1 MELLHWHFISITLID
16 LVDIFVVS
24 FLLYLFFSFLKG
36 SRIVTMSVGIIF
48 MALIWIVANLTG
60 LDTLNFIFTKI
71 LSFGAILLIIVFQP
85 ELRATLIRLGNV
97 SIFGAFSDKSNHL
110 IIDEIV
116 KTIETLHELKMG
128 ALIVLERNVG
138 LNDFSRGGVVINADV
153 TNDLL
158 ENIFFKDSPL
168 HDGAV
173 IIKGNKIVAASVVLP
188 LEDIPK
194 GFSDKYNHHGLR
206 HRAGMGIT
214 KETDAVSIILSE
226 ENGLISV
233 VEYSNIKP
241 LKLSQLKEVLIEI
254 IEEENRFMV

>member
-1 MELLHWHFISITLID
+1 
-16 LVDIFVVS
+16 
-24 FLLYLFFSFLKG
+24 
-36 SRIVTMSVGIIF
+36 
-48 MALIWIVANLTG
+48 MAAIWIIANLVG

-71 LSFGAILLIIVFQP
+71 LSFGAILLLIVFQP

-97 SIFGAFSDKSNHL
+97 SIFKFFSNKTTNHFV
-110 IIDEIV
+110 IDEIV
-116 KTIETLHELKMG
+116 TAIDSLRDLKMG

-138 LNDFSRGGVVINADV
+138 LNDFAQNGVVLNADV
-153 TNDLL
+153 SSDLI

-168 HDGAV
+168 HDGA
-173 IIKGNKIVAASVVLP
+173 IIVKDKKIVSASVVLP

-194 GFSDKYNHHGLR
+194 GFSDKYNHSGLR
-206 HRAGMGIT
+206 HRAGMGVT

-226 ENGLISV
+226 ESGLISV

-241 LKLSQLKEVLIEI
+241 LKLSQLKEVLIQI

>member
-1 MELLHWHFISITLID
+1 MELFHWEFISITLRDI
-16 LVDIFVVS
+16 VDVGVVS

-36 SRIVTMSVGIIF
+36 SRIVTMSLGIIF
-48 MALIWIVANLTG
+48 MALIWVVANLAG

-97 SIFGAFSDKSNHL
+97 SILTAFSDKSNHTV
-110 IIDEIV
+110 IEEIV
-116 KTIETLHELKMG
+116 LAVESLKHLKMG

-138 LNDFSRGGVVINADV
+138 LNDISQGGVVINADV
-153 TNDLL
+153 NSDLI

-168 HDGAV
+168 HDGAI
-173 IIKGNKIVAASVVLP
+173 IIKGEKVVAASVVLP

-194 GFSDKYNHHGLR
+194 GFSDKYNHSGLR

-226 ENGLISV
+226 ETGLISV

-241 LKLSQLKEVLIEI
+241 LKLSQLKDVLIEI

>member
-1 MELLHWHFISITLID
+1 MELFHWEFLSVTLKDVI
-16 LVDIFVVS
+16 DIFVVS

-36 SRIVTMSVGIIF
+36 SRIVTMSIGIVF
-48 MALIWIVANLTG
+48 LALIWVVANLAG

-85 ELRATLIRLGNV
+85 ELRATLIRIGNV
-97 SIFGAFSDKSNHL
+97 SFFNKFSNNSSHTV
-110 IIDEIV
+110 IDEIV
-116 KTIETLHELKMG
+116 KSVTALQHVKMG
-128 ALIVLERNVG
+128 ALIVIERNVG
-138 LNDFSRGGVVINADV
+138 LNDISHGGVIINADV
-153 TNDLL
+153 TSDLM

-173 IIKGNKIVAASVVLP
+173 IIKEDKIIAASVVLP
-188 LEDIPK
+188 LEDIPQ

-226 ENGLISV
+226 ESGLISV

-241 LKLSQLKEVLIEI
+241 IKLSELKEVLIEI

>member
-1 MELLHWHFISITLID
+1 MELFNWYFISITLKDIID
-16 LVDIFVVS
+16 VGVVA
-24 FLLYLFFSFLKG
+24 FFLYLFFSFLKG
-36 SRIVTMSVGIIF
+36 SRIVTMSVGIMF
-48 MALIWIVANLTG
+48 MVVIWVVANLAG
-60 LDTLNFIFTKI
+60 LDTLNFIFNKI

-97 SIFGAFSDKSNHL
+97 SILNAFSDKSSDNV
-110 IIDEIV
+110 IDEIV
-116 KTIETLHELKMG
+116 TSVETLQHQKMG

-138 LNDFSRGGVVINADV
+138 LNDISRGGVVINADV
-153 TNDLL
+153 NSDLI

-194 GFSDKYNHHGLR
+194 GFSDKYNHSGLR

-214 KETDAVSIILSE
+214 KETDAVSIVLSE
-226 ENGLISV
+226 ETGLISV

-241 LKLSQLKEVLIEI
+241 LRLTQLKEVLIEI